1 MAVSQQIIKTT
12 LKQGAVYLMRHRTL
26 TSPKKHFVV
35 VMNEHP
41 CGEVIILF
49 NVVTSKI
56 DTVKKLLQKSGAP
69 HYTAVELSPKTESF
83 LSVDS
88 IVNCNDCKA
97 SSLDDFKTD
106 LASPEA
112 QFVGNIS
119 PKALADMITA
129 TLASRQVSP
138 AYKKIIS
145 QQKFAA
151 IERTRLLP
159 EAERSKISIVVS

>member
-119 PKALADMITA
+119 PQGTGRHDNGHTGQQ
-129 TLASRQVSP
+129 ASVSCLQEDHFP
-138 AYKKIIS
+138 TEIC
-145 QQKFAA
+145 
-151 IERTRLLP
+151 RN
-159 EAERSKISIVVS
+159 

>member
-1 MAVSQQIIKTT
+1 MAVSQQNVEAT
-12 LKQGAVYLMRHRTL
+12 LEQGAVYFMRHRKL

-41 CGEVIILF
+41 DDDVVVLF

-69 HYTAVELSPKTESF
+69 HYTAVELSPITEPF

-88 IVNCNDCKA
+88 IVNCNDCKE
-97 SSLDDFKTD
+97 SSLDDFKAD
-106 LASPEA
+106 LASPDA
-112 QFVGNIS
+112 QFKGKLS
-119 PKALADMITA
+119 AKALSNMRTA

-145 QQKFAA
+145 EQRFAA
-151 IERTRLLP
+151 LERSRLLS
-159 EAERSKISIVVS
+159 EAERSKIRIAFS

>member
-69 HYTAVELSPKTESF
+69 HYTAVELSPKADLPRRRACFGARPETA
-83 LSVDS
+83 
-88 IVNCNDCKA
+88 A
-97 SSLDDFKTD
+97 SQGFYLIHPSLPRLEPLKTTTVPS
-106 LASPEA
+106 LHILN
-112 QFVGNIS
+112 V
-119 PKALADMITA
+119 
-129 TLASRQVSP
+129 
-138 AYKKIIS
+138 
-145 QQKFAA
+145 
-151 IERTRLLP
+151 
-159 EAERSKISIVVS
+159 

>member
-56 DTVKKLLQKSGAP
+56 DSRACFGARPETAASQGFYLIHPSLPRLEPLKTTTVP
-69 HYTAVELSPKTESF
+69 
-83 LSVDS
+83 
-88 IVNCNDCKA
+88 
-97 SSLDDFKTD
+97 SLHI
-106 LASPEA
+106 LN
-112 QFVGNIS
+112 V
-119 PKALADMITA
+119 
-129 TLASRQVSP
+129 
-138 AYKKIIS
+138 
-145 QQKFAA
+145 
-151 IERTRLLP
+151 
-159 EAERSKISIVVS
+159 